1 MLTINSRFFKSVDR
15 TLVEGIELQGDGQ
28 VLALVNEDGVL
39 RAKASVGAGDEI
51 FGGFVIS
58 SRLPQ
63 THGTMVEEFR
73 VTESKVALARKP
85 DQSQLLVKV
94 GGTKVTVSPSET
106 APSADT
112 SVSLT
117 SNGELLFHSGH
128 MNKDA
133 FVQYHYELTATEAR
147 AVTGDYYGGAHNSP
161 ANAMGIAAV
170 CVEGQLQTDMFDA
183 SADWSGVI
191 HPFMGANGRLS
202 PTGDTKLTNVKVLET
217 PNSSSQYLTIE
228 VGV

>member
-15 TLVEGIELQGDGQ
+15 TLVEGIALEGDGQ
-28 VLALVNEDGVL
+28 ILALVNEDGVL
-39 RAKASVGAGDEI
+39 RAKPSVGAGDEI

-63 THGTMVEEFR
+63 TYSTMVEEFK

-94 GGTKVTVSPSET
+94 DGTKVTVSPSES
-106 APSADT
+106 APADAAH
-112 SVSLT
+112 VSLNA
-117 SNGELLFHSGH
+117 NGEVLFHASH

-133 FVQYHYELTATEAR
+133 FVQYHYELSASEAR
-147 AVTGDYYGGAHNSP
+147 AITGDYYGGAHNTP
-161 ANAMGIAAV
+161 ANAMGVAAV

-202 PTGDTKLTNVKVLET
+202 PTGDTQLTNVIVLET